1 MGSGAKRFTALTEW
15 AFKGMWYCYM
25 LLAVH
30 CTKLLV
36 HNAPTISLHLQ
47 SRSSKKGRW
56 TTNIAKKTGKKQQT
70 NYFTL

>member
-15 AFKGMWYCYM
+15 ACKGMWYCYM

-36 HNAPTISLHLQ
+36 HNAPTIGG
-47 SRSSKKGRW
+47 SSKKGRW